1 MEALIIVLLAVV
13 IIALLFFV
21 WEGRESRRAVEA
33 KLESQGQ
40 ELTRSVTVANERL
53 QQAGTG
59 PG

>member
-21 WEGRESRRAVEA
+21 WEGRESPRAVEA
-33 KLESQGQ
+33 KLESQAQ

>member
-1 MEALIIVLLAVV
+1 MEALIIVLLAAV

-33 KLESQGQ
+33 KLESQRQ
-40 ELTRSVTVANERL
+40 ELTRSVTAANERL